1 MRTKARCLI
10 FCTGNRLKIRSF
22 YITIEE
28 KGKKAEYLFCRQ
40 EGIRLNTTD
49 EKIMGTEK
57 ISRLMLSMAVPSVI
71 AQVINIL
78 YNIVDRIY
86 IGHISG
92 VGAAALTGVGLTF
105 PIITLISAFSA
116 FVGTGGAPLASIFM
130 GKGDKAH
137 AEKILGTGVFMLFGF
152 SIILMTVFYIFQR
165 PLLYA
170 FGASDATIGYALDY
184 LSIYLGGTVF
194 VQLALGLNPFIIAQ
208 GRSRTAMMSIVIGAV
223 INIVLDPVF
232 IFVFHM
238 GVKGAA
244 IATVLSQI
252 VSAAWNVKALMGK
265 DASLRIK
272 VSCIRPD
279 FPTAGKI
286 FSLGI
291 SPFIMRSTE
300 SLISIVLNHQLQKFG
315 GDLYVG
321 SITIMQSVMQLFSAP
336 LSGFT
341 QGVQP
346 IVSYNFGA
354 GRFDRVRTTYRYMI
368 GGSFLISLATA
379 SSAILFPELYAGMFT
394 SDQELIALV
403 GRVMP
408 TFMAGMLIFGLQNG
422 IQPTFLGLG
431 QAKISLFIALL
442 RKVILLVPLALILP
456 NFFGVRGVYY
466 AEPIA
471 DTSSALIA
479 SLLFV
484 FNIKKILTT
493 ENLKKIR

>member
-1 MRTKARCLI
+1 
-10 FCTGNRLKIRSF
+10 
-22 YITIEE
+22 
-28 KGKKAEYLFCRQ
+28 
-40 EGIRLNTTD
+40 
-49 EKIMGTEK
+49 MGTEK
-57 ISRLMLSMAVPSVI
+57 IPSLMIRMAIPSII

-116 FVGTGGAPLASIFM
+116 FVGSGGAPLASIWM
-130 GKGDKAH
+130 GKNDKKH
-137 AEKILGTGVFMLFGF
+137 AEKILGTGVFMLLCF
-152 SIILMTVFYIFQR
+152 SVILMAVFLIFQK

-170 FGASDATIGYALDY
+170 FGASDATIGYAMEY
-184 LSIYLGGTVF
+184 LTIYLLGTVF
-194 VQLALGLNPFIIAQ
+194 VEIALGLNPFIIAQ
-208 GRSRTAMMSIVIGAV
+208 GRSTTAMMSIVIGAV
-223 INIVLDPVF
+223 INIVLDPIF

-244 IATVLSQI
+244 IATVISQA
-252 VSAAWNVKALMGK
+252 VSAAWNVKALVDK
-265 DASLRIK
+265 KAVLKI
-272 VSCIRPD
+272 VPSCIRPD
-279 FPTAGKI
+279 IRVIGQI

-321 SITIMQSVMQLFSAP
+321 SLTIMQSVMQLFSAP
-336 LSGFT
+336 LSGYT

-354 GRFDRVRTTYRYMI
+354 GKFDRVRTTYRYMI
-368 GGSFLISLATA
+368 FGSFLISFVTA
-379 SSAILFPELYAGMFT
+379 ASAMIFPEFYAMMFT
-394 SDQELIALV
+394 NEGDPIALT
-403 GRVMP
+403 GKVMP
-408 TFMAGMLIFGLQNG
+408 VFMAGMLIFGLQNG

-442 RKVILLVPLALILP
+442 RKVILLVPLALIFP
-456 NFFGVRGVYY
+456 NFFGVMGVYY
-466 AEPIA
+466 AEPVA
-471 DTSSALIA
+471 DITSAVIA
-479 SLLFV
+479 SILFLC
-484 FNIKKILTT
+484 NIKKILTM
-493 ENLKKIR
+493 ENLKKIK

>member
-1 MRTKARCLI
+1 METSD
-10 FCTGNRLKIRSF
+10 NRIM
-22 YITIEE
+22 
-28 KGKKAEYLFCRQ
+28 GA
-40 EGIRLNTTD
+40 
-49 EKIMGTEK
+49 EKIP
-57 ISRLMLSMAVPSVI
+57 RLMLQMAIPSII

-116 FVGTGGAPLASIFM
+116 FVGTGGAPLASIWM
-130 GKGDKAH
+130 GKNDKKH
-137 AEKILGTGVFMLFGF
+137 AEKILGTGVFMLLCF
-152 SIILMTVFYIFQR
+152 SVVLMVLFLIFQR

-170 FGASDATIGYALDY
+170 FGASDATIGYAMEY
-184 LSIYLGGTVF
+184 LTIYLFGTVF
-194 VQLALGLNPFIIAQ
+194 VEIALGLNPFIIAQ
-208 GRSRTAMMSIVIGAV
+208 GRSTTAMMSIVIGAV

-244 IATVLSQI
+244 IATVISQAL
-252 VSAAWNVKALMGK
+252 SAAWNVKALVDK
-265 DASLRIK
+265 KAVLKIIP
-272 VSCIRPD
+272 SCIRPELRVM
-279 FPTAGKI
+279 GQI

-321 SITIMQSVMQLFSAP
+321 SLTIMQSVMQLFSAP
-336 LSGFT
+336 LNGYT

-354 GRFDRVRTTYRYMI
+354 GKFDRVKTTYRYMI
-368 GGSFLISLATA
+368 AGSFLISFLTA
-379 SSAILFPELYAGMFT
+379 ASAMIFPEFYAMMFT
-394 SDQELIALV
+394 NEQELITLT
-403 GRVMP
+403 GKVMP
-408 TFMAGMLIFGLQNG
+408 IFMTGMLIFGLQNG

-442 RKVILLVPLALILP
+442 RKVILLVPLALIFP
-456 NFFGVRGVYY
+456 NFFGVMGVYY
-466 AEPIA
+466 AEPVA
-471 DTSSALIA
+471 DIISALTA
-479 SLLFV
+479 SILFLC
-484 FNIKKILTT
+484 NIKKILTM
-493 ENLKKIR
+493 ENLRKIK

>member
-1 MRTKARCLI
+1 METAD
-10 FCTGNRLKIRSF
+10 NR
-22 YITIEE
+22 
-28 KGKKAEYLFCRQ
+28 
-40 EGIRLNTTD
+40 
-49 EKIMGTEK
+49 IMGTEK
-57 ISRLMLSMAVPSVI
+57 IPSLMIRMAIPSII

-116 FVGTGGAPLASIFM
+116 FVGSGGAPLASIWM
-130 GKGDKAH
+130 GKNDKKH
-137 AEKILGTGVFMLFGF
+137 AEKILGTGVFMLLCF
-152 SIILMTVFYIFQR
+152 SVILMAVFLIFQK

-170 FGASDATIGYALDY
+170 FGASDATIGYAMEY
-184 LSIYLGGTVF
+184 LTIYLLGTVF
-194 VQLALGLNPFIIAQ
+194 VEIALGLNPFIIAQ
-208 GRSRTAMMSIVIGAV
+208 GRSTTAMMSIVIGAV
-223 INIVLDPVF
+223 INIVLDPIF

-244 IATVLSQI
+244 IATVISQA
-252 VSAAWNVKALMGK
+252 VSAAWNVKALVDK
-265 DASLRIK
+265 KAVLKI
-272 VSCIRPD
+272 VPSCIRPD
-279 FPTAGKI
+279 IRVIGQI

-321 SITIMQSVMQLFSAP
+321 SLTIMQSVMQLFSAP
-336 LSGFT
+336 LSGYT

-354 GRFDRVRTTYRYMI
+354 GKFDRVRTTYRYMI
-368 GGSFLISLATA
+368 FGSFLISFVTA
-379 SSAILFPELYAGMFT
+379 ASAMILPEFYAMMFT
-394 SDQELIALV
+394 NEGDLIALT
-403 GRVMP
+403 GKVMP
-408 TFMAGMLIFGLQNG
+408 VFMAGMLIFGLQNG

-442 RKVILLVPLALILP
+442 RKVILLVPLALIFP
-456 NFFGVRGVYY
+456 NFFGVMGVYY
-466 AEPIA
+466 AEPVA
-471 DTSSALIA
+471 DITSAVIA
-479 SLLFV
+479 SILFLC
-484 FNIKKILTT
+484 NIKKILTM
-493 ENLKKIR
+493 ENLKKIK

>member
-1 MRTKARCLI
+1 
-10 FCTGNRLKIRSF
+10 
-22 YITIEE
+22 
-28 KGKKAEYLFCRQ
+28 
-40 EGIRLNTTD
+40 
-49 EKIMGTEK
+49 MGTEK
-57 ISRLMLSMAVPSVI
+57 IPSLMVRMAIPSVI

-116 FVGTGGAPLASIFM
+116 FVGSGGAPLASIWM
-130 GKGDKAH
+130 GKNDKKH
-137 AEKILGTGVFMLFGF
+137 AEKILGTGVFMLLCF
-152 SIILMTVFYIFQR
+152 SLILMAVFLIFQR

-170 FGASDATIGYALDY
+170 FGASDATIGYAMEY
-184 LSIYLGGTVF
+184 LTIYLIGTVF
-194 VQLALGLNPFIIAQ
+194 VEIALGLNPFIIAQ
-208 GRSRTAMMSIVIGAV
+208 GRSTTAMMSIVIGAV

-244 IATVLSQI
+244 IATVISQA
-252 VSAAWNVKALMGK
+252 VSAAWNVKALVDK
-265 DASLRIK
+265 KAVLKI
-272 VSCIRPD
+272 VPSCIRPD
-279 FPTAGKI
+279 IRVIGQI

-321 SITIMQSVMQLFSAP
+321 SLTIMQSVMQLFSAP
-336 LSGFT
+336 LSGYT

-354 GRFDRVRTTYRYMI
+354 GKFDRVRTTYRYMI
-368 GGSFLISLATA
+368 FGSFLISFVTA
-379 SSAILFPELYAGMFT
+379 ASAMIFPEFYAMMFT
-394 SDQELIALV
+394 NESDLIALT
-403 GRVMP
+403 GKVMP
-408 TFMAGMLIFGLQNG
+408 VFMAGMLIFGLQNG

-442 RKVILLVPLALILP
+442 RKVILLVPLALIFP
-456 NFFGVRGVYY
+456 NFFGVMGVYY
-466 AEPIA
+466 AEPVA
-471 DTSSALIA
+471 DITSAVIA
-479 SLLFV
+479 SILFLC
-484 FNIKKILTT
+484 NIKKILTM
-493 ENLKKIR
+493 ENLKKIK

>member
-1 MRTKARCLI
+1 
-10 FCTGNRLKIRSF
+10 
-22 YITIEE
+22 
-28 KGKKAEYLFCRQ
+28 
-40 EGIRLNTTD
+40 
-49 EKIMGTEK
+49 MGTEK
-57 ISRLMLSMAVPSVI
+57 IPSLMIRMAIPSII

-116 FVGTGGAPLASIFM
+116 FVGSGGAPLASIWM
-130 GKGDKAH
+130 GKNDKKH
-137 AEKILGTGVFMLFGF
+137 AEKILGTGVFMLLCF
-152 SIILMTVFYIFQR
+152 SVILMAVFLIFQK

-170 FGASDATIGYALDY
+170 FGASDATIGYAMEY
-184 LSIYLGGTVF
+184 LTIYLLGTVF
-194 VQLALGLNPFIIAQ
+194 VEIALGLNPFIIAQ
-208 GRSRTAMMSIVIGAV
+208 GRSTTAMMSIVIGAV
-223 INIVLDPVF
+223 INIVLDPIF

-244 IATVLSQI
+244 IATVISQA
-252 VSAAWNVKALMGK
+252 VSAAWNVKALVDK
-265 DASLRIK
+265 KAVLKI
-272 VSCIRPD
+272 VPSCIRPD
-279 FPTAGKI
+279 IRVIGQI

-321 SITIMQSVMQLFSAP
+321 SLTIMQSVMQLFSAP
-336 LSGFT
+336 LSGYT

-354 GRFDRVRTTYRYMI
+354 GKFDRVRTTYRYMI
-368 GGSFLISLATA
+368 FGSFLISFVTA
-379 SSAILFPELYAGMFT
+379 ASAMIFPEFYAMMFT
-394 SDQELIALV
+394 NEGDLIALT
-403 GRVMP
+403 GKVMP
-408 TFMAGMLIFGLQNG
+408 VFMAGMLIFGLQNG

-442 RKVILLVPLALILP
+442 RKVILLVPLALIFP
-456 NFFGVRGVYY
+456 NFFGVMGVYY
-466 AEPIA
+466 AEPVA
-471 DTSSALIA
+471 DITSAVIA
-479 SLLFV
+479 SILFLC
-484 FNIKKILTT
+484 NIKKILTM
-493 ENLKKIR
+493 ENLKKIK

>member
-1 MRTKARCLI
+1 METSD
-10 FCTGNRLKIRSF
+10 NR
-22 YITIEE
+22 
-28 KGKKAEYLFCRQ
+28 
-40 EGIRLNTTD
+40 
-49 EKIMGTEK
+49 IMGTEK
-57 ISRLMLSMAVPSVI
+57 IPRLMLQMAVPSII

-116 FVGTGGAPLASIFM
+116 FVGTGGAPLASIWM
-130 GKGDKAH
+130 GKNDKKH
-137 AEKILGTGVFMLFGF
+137 AEKILGTGVFMLLCF
-152 SIILMTVFYIFQR
+152 SVVLMVLFLIFQR

-170 FGASDATIGYALDY
+170 FGASDATIGYAMEY
-184 LSIYLGGTVF
+184 LTIYLLGTVF
-194 VQLALGLNPFIIAQ
+194 VEIALGLNPFIIAQ
-208 GRSRTAMMSIVIGAV
+208 GRSTTAMMSIVIGAV

-232 IFVFHM
+232 IFIFHM

-244 IATVLSQI
+244 IATVISQA
-252 VSAAWNVKALMGK
+252 VSAAWNVKALIDK
-265 DASLRIK
+265 KAVLKIIP
-272 VSCIRPD
+272 SCIRPELRVM
-279 FPTAGKI
+279 GQI

-321 SITIMQSVMQLFSAP
+321 SLTIMQSVMQLFSAP
-336 LSGFT
+336 LNGYT

-354 GRFDRVRTTYRYMI
+354 GKFDRVKTTYRYMI
-368 GGSFLISLATA
+368 AGSFLISFLTA
-379 SSAILFPELYAGMFT
+379 ASAMIFPEFYAMMFT
-394 SDQELIALV
+394 NEQELITLT
-403 GRVMP
+403 GKVMP
-408 TFMAGMLIFGLQNG
+408 IFMTGMLIFGLQNG

-442 RKVILLVPLALILP
+442 RKVILLVPLALIFP
-456 NFFGVRGVYY
+456 NFFGVMGVYY
-466 AEPIA
+466 AEPVA
-471 DTSSALIA
+471 DIISALTA
-479 SLLFV
+479 SILFLC
-484 FNIKKILTT
+484 NIKKILTM
-493 ENLKKIR
+493 ENLRKIK

>member
-1 MRTKARCLI
+1 
-10 FCTGNRLKIRSF
+10 
-22 YITIEE
+22 
-28 KGKKAEYLFCRQ
+28 
-40 EGIRLNTTD
+40 
-49 EKIMGTEK
+49 MGTEK
-57 ISRLMLSMAVPSVI
+57 IPSLMVRMAIPSVI

-116 FVGTGGAPLASIFM
+116 FVGSGGAPLASIWM
-130 GKGDKAH
+130 GKNDKKH
-137 AEKILGTGVFMLFGF
+137 AEKILGTGVFMLLCF
-152 SIILMTVFYIFQR
+152 SLILMAVFLIFQR

-170 FGASDATIGYALDY
+170 FGASDATIGYAMEY
-184 LSIYLGGTVF
+184 LTIYLIGTVF
-194 VQLALGLNPFIIAQ
+194 VEIALGLNPFIIAQ
-208 GRSRTAMMSIVIGAV
+208 GRSTTAMMSIVIGAV
-223 INIVLDPVF
+223 INIVLDPIF

-244 IATVLSQI
+244 IATVISQA
-252 VSAAWNVKALMGK
+252 VSAAWNVKALVDK
-265 DASLRIK
+265 KAVLKI
-272 VSCIRPD
+272 VPSCIRPD
-279 FPTAGKI
+279 IRVIGQI

-321 SITIMQSVMQLFSAP
+321 SLTIMQSVMQLFSAP
-336 LSGFT
+336 LSGYT

-354 GRFDRVRTTYRYMI
+354 GKFDRVRTTYRYMI
-368 GGSFLISLATA
+368 FGSFLISFVTA
-379 SSAILFPELYAGMFT
+379 ASAMIFPEFYAMMFT
-394 SDQELIALV
+394 NEGDLIALT
-403 GRVMP
+403 GKVMP
-408 TFMAGMLIFGLQNG
+408 VFMAGMLIFGLQNG

-442 RKVILLVPLALILP
+442 RKVILLVPLALIFP
-456 NFFGVRGVYY
+456 NFFGVMGVYY
-466 AEPIA
+466 AEPVA
-471 DTSSALIA
+471 DVTSAVIA
-479 SLLFV
+479 SILFLC
-484 FNIKKILTT
+484 NIKKILTM
-493 ENLKKIR
+493 ENLKKIK

>member
-1 MRTKARCLI
+1 MK
-10 FCTGNRLKIRSF
+10 
-22 YITIEE
+22 
-28 KGKKAEYLFCRQ
+28 
-40 EGIRLNTTD
+40 TTD
-49 EKIMGTEK
+49 SRIMGSEKIP
-57 ISRLMLSMAVPSVI
+57 SLMIRMAIPSII

-116 FVGTGGAPLASIFM
+116 FVGSGGAPLASIWM
-130 GKGDKAH
+130 GKNDKKH
-137 AEKILGTGVFMLFGF
+137 AEKILGTGVFMLLCF
-152 SIILMTVFYIFQR
+152 SLVLMAVFLIFQR

-170 FGASDATIGYALDY
+170 FGASDSTIGYAMEY
-184 LSIYLGGTVF
+184 LTIYLIGTVF
-194 VQLALGLNPFIIAQ
+194 VEIALGLNPFIISQ
-208 GRSRTAMMSIVIGAV
+208 GRSTTAMMSIVIGAV

-244 IATVLSQI
+244 IATVISQA
-252 VSAAWNVKALMGK
+252 VSAAWNVKALMDRK
-265 DASLRIK
+265 AVLKIIP
-272 VSCIRPD
+272 SCIRPD
-279 FPTAGKI
+279 LRVIVQI

-321 SITIMQSVMQLFSAP
+321 SLTIMQSVMQLFSAP
-336 LSGFT
+336 LSGYT

-354 GRFDRVRTTYRYMI
+354 GKFDRVRTTYRYMI
-368 GGSFLISLATA
+368 FGSFLISFVTA
-379 SSAILFPELYAGMFT
+379 ASAMLFPEFYAMLFT
-394 SDQELIALV
+394 NEKELISLT
-403 GRVMP
+403 GKVMP
-408 TFMAGMLIFGLQNG
+408 VFMAGMLIFGLQNG

-442 RKVILLVPLALILP
+442 RKVILLVPLALIFP
-456 NFFGVRGVYY
+456 NFFGVMGVYY
-466 AEPIA
+466 AEPVA
-471 DTSSALIA
+471 DIISAVTA
-479 SLLFV
+479 SILFLCD
-484 FNIKKILTT
+484 IRKILTM
-493 ENLKKIR
+493 ENLKKIK

>member
-1 MRTKARCLI
+1 METSDNWIMGA
-10 FCTGNRLKIRSF
+10 
-22 YITIEE
+22 
-28 KGKKAEYLFCRQ
+28 
-40 EGIRLNTTD
+40 
-49 EKIMGTEK
+49 EKIP
-57 ISRLMLSMAVPSVI
+57 RLMLQMAIPSII

-116 FVGTGGAPLASIFM
+116 FVGTGGAPLASIWM
-130 GKGDKAH
+130 GKNDKKH
-137 AEKILGTGVFMLFGF
+137 AEKILGTGVFMLLCF
-152 SIILMTVFYIFQR
+152 SVVLMVLFLIFQR

-170 FGASDATIGYALDY
+170 FGASDATIGYAMEY
-184 LSIYLGGTVF
+184 LTIYLLGTVF
-194 VQLALGLNPFIIAQ
+194 VEIALGLNPFIIAQ
-208 GRSRTAMMSIVIGAV
+208 GRSTTAMMSIVIGAV

-244 IATVLSQI
+244 IATVISQA
-252 VSAAWNVKALMGK
+252 VSAAWNVKALIDK
-265 DASLRIK
+265 KAVLKIIP
-272 VSCIRPD
+272 SCIRPELRVM
-279 FPTAGKI
+279 GQI

-321 SITIMQSVMQLFSAP
+321 SLTIMQSVMQLFSAP
-336 LSGFT
+336 LNGYT

-354 GRFDRVRTTYRYMI
+354 GKFDRVKTTYRYMI
-368 GGSFLISLATA
+368 AGSFLISFLTA
-379 SSAILFPELYAGMFT
+379 ASAMIFPEFYAMMFT
-394 SDQELIALV
+394 NEQELITLT
-403 GRVMP
+403 GKVMP
-408 TFMAGMLIFGLQNG
+408 IFMTGMLIFGLQNG

-442 RKVILLVPLALILP
+442 RKVILLVPLALIFP
-456 NFFGVRGVYY
+456 NFFGVMGVYY
-466 AEPIA
+466 AEPVA
-471 DTSSALIA
+471 DIISALTA
-479 SLLFV
+479 SILFLC
-484 FNIKKILTT
+484 NIKKILTM
-493 ENLKKIR
+493 ENLRKIK

>member
-1 MRTKARCLI
+1 MGA
-10 FCTGNRLKIRSF
+10 
-22 YITIEE
+22 
-28 KGKKAEYLFCRQ
+28 
-40 EGIRLNTTD
+40 
-49 EKIMGTEK
+49 EKIP
-57 ISRLMLSMAVPSVI
+57 RLMLQMAIPSII

-116 FVGTGGAPLASIFM
+116 FVGTGGAPLASIWM
-130 GKGDKAH
+130 GKNDKKH
-137 AEKILGTGVFMLFGF
+137 AEKILGTGVFMLLCF
-152 SIILMTVFYIFQR
+152 SVVLMVLFLIFQR

-170 FGASDATIGYALDY
+170 FGASDATIGYAMEY
-184 LSIYLGGTVF
+184 LTIYLLGTVF
-194 VQLALGLNPFIIAQ
+194 VEIALGLNPFIIAQ
-208 GRSRTAMMSIVIGAV
+208 GRSTTAMMSIVIGAV

-244 IATVLSQI
+244 IATVISQA
-252 VSAAWNVKALMGK
+252 VSAAWNVKALVDK
-265 DASLRIK
+265 KAVLKIIP
-272 VSCIRPD
+272 SCIRPELRVM
-279 FPTAGKI
+279 GQI

-321 SITIMQSVMQLFSAP
+321 SLTIMQSVMQLFSAP
-336 LSGFT
+336 LNGYT

-354 GRFDRVRTTYRYMI
+354 GKFDRVKTTYRYMI
-368 GGSFLISLATA
+368 AGSFLISFLTA
-379 SSAILFPELYAGMFT
+379 ASAMIFPEFYAMMFT
-394 SDQELIALV
+394 NEQELITLT
-403 GRVMP
+403 GKVMP
-408 TFMAGMLIFGLQNG
+408 IFMTGMLIFGLQNG

-442 RKVILLVPLALILP
+442 RKVILLVPLALIFP
-456 NFFGVRGVYY
+456 NFFGVMGVYY
-466 AEPIA
+466 AEPVA
-471 DTSSALIA
+471 DIISALTA
-479 SLLFV
+479 SILFLC
-484 FNIKKILTT
+484 NIKKILTM
-493 ENLKKIR
+493 ENLRKIK

>member
-1 MRTKARCLI
+1 METAD
-10 FCTGNRLKIRSF
+10 NR
-22 YITIEE
+22 
-28 KGKKAEYLFCRQ
+28 
-40 EGIRLNTTD
+40 
-49 EKIMGTEK
+49 IMGTEK
-57 ISRLMLSMAVPSVI
+57 IPSLMIRMAIPSII

-116 FVGTGGAPLASIFM
+116 FVGSGGAPLASIWM
-130 GKGDKAH
+130 GKNDKKH
-137 AEKILGTGVFMLFGF
+137 AEKILGTGVFMLLCF
-152 SIILMTVFYIFQR
+152 SVILMAVFLIFQK

-170 FGASDATIGYALDY
+170 FGASDATIGYAMEY
-184 LSIYLGGTVF
+184 LTIYLLGTVF
-194 VQLALGLNPFIIAQ
+194 VEIALGLNPFIIAQ
-208 GRSRTAMMSIVIGAV
+208 GRSTTAMTSIVIGAV
-223 INIVLDPVF
+223 INIVLDPIF

-244 IATVLSQI
+244 IATVISQA
-252 VSAAWNVKALMGK
+252 VSAAWNVKALVDK
-265 DASLRIK
+265 KAVLKIVS
-272 VSCIRPD
+272 SCIRPD
-279 FPTAGKI
+279 IRVIGQI

-321 SITIMQSVMQLFSAP
+321 SLTIMQSVMQLFSAP
-336 LSGFT
+336 LSGYT

-354 GRFDRVRTTYRYMI
+354 GKFDRVRTTYRYMI
-368 GGSFLISLATA
+368 FGSFLISFVTA
-379 SSAILFPELYAGMFT
+379 ASAMIFPEFYAMMFT
-394 SDQELIALV
+394 NEGDLIALT
-403 GRVMP
+403 GKVMP
-408 TFMAGMLIFGLQNG
+408 VFMAGMLIFGLQNG

-442 RKVILLVPLALILP
+442 RKVILLVPLALIFP
-456 NFFGVRGVYY
+456 NFFGVMGVYY
-466 AEPIA
+466 AEPVA
-471 DTSSALIA
+471 DITSAVIA
-479 SLLFV
+479 SILFLC
-484 FNIKKILTT
+484 NIKKILTM
-493 ENLKKIR
+493 ENLKKIK

>member
-1 MRTKARCLI
+1 
-10 FCTGNRLKIRSF
+10 
-22 YITIEE
+22 
-28 KGKKAEYLFCRQ
+28 
-40 EGIRLNTTD
+40 
-49 EKIMGTEK
+49 MGTEK
-57 ISRLMLSMAVPSVI
+57 IPSLMIRMAIPSVI

-116 FVGTGGAPLASIFM
+116 FVGSGGAPLASIWM
-130 GKGDKAH
+130 GKNDKKH
-137 AEKILGTGVFMLFGF
+137 AEKILGTGVFMLLCF
-152 SIILMTVFYIFQR
+152 SLILMAVFLIFQR

-170 FGASDATIGYALDY
+170 FGASDATIGYAMEY
-184 LSIYLGGTVF
+184 LTIYLIGTVF
-194 VQLALGLNPFIIAQ
+194 VEIALGLNPFIIAQ
-208 GRSRTAMMSIVIGAV
+208 GRSTTAMMSIVIGAV
-223 INIVLDPVF
+223 INIVLDPIF

-244 IATVLSQI
+244 IATVISQA
-252 VSAAWNVKALMGK
+252 VSAAWNVKALVDK
-265 DASLRIK
+265 KAVLKI
-272 VSCIRPD
+272 VPSCIRPD
-279 FPTAGKI
+279 IRVIGQI

-321 SITIMQSVMQLFSAP
+321 SLTIMQSVMQLFSAP
-336 LSGFT
+336 LSGYT

-354 GRFDRVRTTYRYMI
+354 GKFDRVRTTYRYMI
-368 GGSFLISLATA
+368 FGSFLISFVTA
-379 SSAILFPELYAGMFT
+379 ASAMIFPEFYAMMFT
-394 SDQELIALV
+394 NEGDLIALT
-403 GRVMP
+403 GKVMP
-408 TFMAGMLIFGLQNG
+408 VFMAGMLIFGLQNG

-442 RKVILLVPLALILP
+442 RKVILLVPLALIFP
-456 NFFGVRGVYY
+456 NFFGVMGVYY
-466 AEPIA
+466 AEPVA
-471 DTSSALIA
+471 DITSAVIA
-479 SLLFV
+479 SILFLC
-484 FNIKKILTT
+484 NIKKILTM
-493 ENLKKIR
+493 ENLKKIK

>member
-1 MRTKARCLI
+1 
-10 FCTGNRLKIRSF
+10 
-22 YITIEE
+22 
-28 KGKKAEYLFCRQ
+28 
-40 EGIRLNTTD
+40 
-49 EKIMGTEK
+49 MGTEK
-57 ISRLMLSMAVPSVI
+57 IPSLMIRMAIPSII

-116 FVGTGGAPLASIFM
+116 FVGSGGAPLASIWM
-130 GKGDKAH
+130 GKNDKKH
-137 AEKILGTGVFMLFGF
+137 AEKILGTGVFMLLCF
-152 SIILMTVFYIFQR
+152 SLILMAVFLIFQR

-170 FGASDATIGYALDY
+170 FGASDATIGYAMEY
-184 LSIYLGGTVF
+184 LTIYLIGTVF
-194 VQLALGLNPFIIAQ
+194 VEIALGLNPFIIAQ
-208 GRSRTAMMSIVIGAV
+208 GRSTTAMMSIVIGAV
-223 INIVLDPVF
+223 INIVLDPIF

-244 IATVLSQI
+244 IATVISQA
-252 VSAAWNVKALMGK
+252 VSAAWNVKALVDK
-265 DASLRIK
+265 KAVLKI
-272 VSCIRPD
+272 VPSCIRPD
-279 FPTAGKI
+279 IRVIGQI

-321 SITIMQSVMQLFSAP
+321 SLTIMQSVMQLFSAP
-336 LSGFT
+336 LSGYT

-354 GRFDRVRTTYRYMI
+354 GKFDRVRTTYRYMI
-368 GGSFLISLATA
+368 FGSFLISFVTA
-379 SSAILFPELYAGMFT
+379 ASAMIFPEFYAMMFT
-394 SDQELIALV
+394 NEGDLIALT
-403 GRVMP
+403 GKVMP
-408 TFMAGMLIFGLQNG
+408 VFMAGMLIFGLQNG

-442 RKVILLVPLALILP
+442 RKVILLVPLALIFP
-456 NFFGVRGVYY
+456 NFFGVMGVYY
-466 AEPIA
+466 AEPVA
-471 DTSSALIA
+471 DITSAVIA
-479 SLLFV
+479 SILFLC
-484 FNIKKILTT
+484 NIKKILTM
-493 ENLKKIR
+493 ENLKKIK

>member
-1 MRTKARCLI
+1 
-10 FCTGNRLKIRSF
+10 
-22 YITIEE
+22 
-28 KGKKAEYLFCRQ
+28 
-40 EGIRLNTTD
+40 
-49 EKIMGTEK
+49 MGTEK
-57 ISRLMLSMAVPSVI
+57 IPSLMIRMAIPSII

-116 FVGTGGAPLASIFM
+116 FVGSGGAPLASIWM
-130 GKGDKAH
+130 GKNDKKH
-137 AEKILGTGVFMLFGF
+137 AEKILGTGVFMLLCF
-152 SIILMTVFYIFQR
+152 SVILMAVFLIFQQ

-170 FGASDATIGYALDY
+170 FGASDATIGYAMEY
-184 LSIYLGGTVF
+184 LTIYLLGTVF
-194 VQLALGLNPFIIAQ
+194 VEIALGLNPFIIAQ
-208 GRSRTAMMSIVIGAV
+208 GRSTTAMMSIVIGAV
-223 INIVLDPVF
+223 INIVLDPIF

-244 IATVLSQI
+244 IATVISQA
-252 VSAAWNVKALMGK
+252 VSAAWNVKALVDK
-265 DASLRIK
+265 KAVLKI
-272 VSCIRPD
+272 VPSCIRPD
-279 FPTAGKI
+279 IRVIGQI

-321 SITIMQSVMQLFSAP
+321 SLTIMQSVMQLFSAP
-336 LSGFT
+336 LSGYT

-354 GRFDRVRTTYRYMI
+354 GKFDRVRTTYRYMI
-368 GGSFLISLATA
+368 FGSFLISFVTA
-379 SSAILFPELYAGMFT
+379 ASAMIFPEFYAMMFT
-394 SDQELIALV
+394 NEGDLIALT
-403 GRVMP
+403 GKVMP
-408 TFMAGMLIFGLQNG
+408 VFMAGMLIFGLQNG

-442 RKVILLVPLALILP
+442 RKVILLVPLALIFP
-456 NFFGVRGVYY
+456 NFFGVMGVYY
-466 AEPIA
+466 AEPVA
-471 DTSSALIA
+471 DITSAVIA
-479 SLLFV
+479 SILFLC
-484 FNIKKILTT
+484 NIKKILTM
-493 ENLKKIR
+493 ENLKKIK

>member
-1 MRTKARCLI
+1 MDKRWKERGKI
-10 FCTGNRLKIRSF
+10 LK
-22 YITIEE
+22 
-28 KGKKAEYLFCRQ
+28 
-40 EGIRLNTTD
+40 TTD
-49 EKIMGTEK
+49 SRIMGTEK
-57 ISRLMLSMAVPSVI
+57 IPSLMIRMAIPSII

-116 FVGTGGAPLASIFM
+116 FVGSGGAPLASIWM
-130 GKGDKAH
+130 GKNDKKH
-137 AEKILGTGVFMLFGF
+137 AEKILGTGVFMLLCF
-152 SIILMTVFYIFQR
+152 SLVLMAVFLIFQR

-170 FGASDATIGYALDY
+170 FGASDATIGYAMEY
-184 LSIYLGGTVF
+184 LTIYLIGTVF
-194 VQLALGLNPFIIAQ
+194 VEIALGLNPFIISQ
-208 GRSRTAMMSIVIGAV
+208 GRSTTAMMSIVIGAV
-223 INIVLDPVF
+223 INIVLDPIF

-244 IATVLSQI
+244 IATVISQA
-252 VSAAWNVKALMGK
+252 VSAAWNVKALMDRK
-265 DASLRIK
+265 AVLKIIP
-272 VSCIRPD
+272 SCIRLD
-279 FPTAGKI
+279 LRVIVQI

-321 SITIMQSVMQLFSAP
+321 SLTIMQSVMQLFSAP
-336 LSGFT
+336 LSGYT

-354 GRFDRVRTTYRYMI
+354 GKFDRVRTTYRYMI
-368 GGSFLISLATA
+368 FGSFLISFVTA
-379 SSAILFPELYAGMFT
+379 ASAMLFPEFYAMLFT
-394 SDQELIALV
+394 NEKELISLT
-403 GRVMP
+403 GKVMP
-408 TFMAGMLIFGLQNG
+408 VFMAGMLIFGLQNG

-442 RKVILLVPLALILP
+442 RKVILLVPLALIFP
-456 NFFGVRGVYY
+456 NFFGVMGVYY
-466 AEPIA
+466 AEPVA
-471 DTSSALIA
+471 DIISAVTA
-479 SLLFV
+479 SILFLC
-484 FNIKKILTT
+484 NIRKILTM
-493 ENLKKIR
+493 ENLKKIK

>member
-1 MRTKARCLI
+1 METSD
-10 FCTGNRLKIRSF
+10 NRIM
-22 YITIEE
+22 
-28 KGKKAEYLFCRQ
+28 GA
-40 EGIRLNTTD
+40 
-49 EKIMGTEK
+49 EKIP
-57 ISRLMLSMAVPSVI
+57 RLMLQMAIPSII

-116 FVGTGGAPLASIFM
+116 FVGTGGAPLASIWM
-130 GKGDKAH
+130 GKNDKKH
-137 AEKILGTGVFMLFGF
+137 AEKILGTGVFMLLCF
-152 SIILMTVFYIFQR
+152 SVVLMVLFLIFQR

-170 FGASDATIGYALDY
+170 FGASDATIGYAMEY
-184 LSIYLGGTVF
+184 LTIYLLGTVF
-194 VQLALGLNPFIIAQ
+194 VEIALGLNPFIIAQ
-208 GRSRTAMMSIVIGAV
+208 GRSTTAMMSIVIGAV

-244 IATVLSQI
+244 IATVISQA
-252 VSAAWNVKALMGK
+252 VSAAWNVKALVDK
-265 DASLRIK
+265 KAVLKIIP
-272 VSCIRPD
+272 SCIRPELRVM
-279 FPTAGKI
+279 GQI

-321 SITIMQSVMQLFSAP
+321 SLTIMQSVMQLFSAP
-336 LSGFT
+336 LNGYT

-354 GRFDRVRTTYRYMI
+354 GKFDRVKTTYRYMI
-368 GGSFLISLATA
+368 AGSFLISFLTA
-379 SSAILFPELYAGMFT
+379 ASAMIFPEFYAMMFT
-394 SDQELIALV
+394 NEQELITLT
-403 GRVMP
+403 GKVMP
-408 TFMAGMLIFGLQNG
+408 IFMTGMLIFGLQNG

-442 RKVILLVPLALILP
+442 RKVILLVPLALIFP
-456 NFFGVRGVYY
+456 NFFGVMGVYY
-466 AEPIA
+466 AEPVA
-471 DTSSALIA
+471 DIISALTA
-479 SLLFV
+479 SILFLC
-484 FNIKKILTT
+484 NIKKILTM
-493 ENLKKIR
+493 ENLRKIK

>member
-1 MRTKARCLI
+1 
-10 FCTGNRLKIRSF
+10 
-22 YITIEE
+22 
-28 KGKKAEYLFCRQ
+28 
-40 EGIRLNTTD
+40 
-49 EKIMGTEK
+49 MGTEK
-57 ISRLMLSMAVPSVI
+57 IPSLMIRMAIPSVI

-116 FVGTGGAPLASIFM
+116 FVGSGGAPLASIWM
-130 GKGDKAH
+130 GKNDKKH
-137 AEKILGTGVFMLFGF
+137 AEKILGTGVFMLLCF
-152 SIILMTVFYIFQR
+152 SLILMAVFLIFQR

-170 FGASDATIGYALDY
+170 FGASDATIGYAMEY
-184 LSIYLGGTVF
+184 LTIYLIGTVF
-194 VQLALGLNPFIIAQ
+194 VEIALGLNPFIIAQ
-208 GRSRTAMMSIVIGAV
+208 GRSTTAMMSIVIVAV
-223 INIVLDPVF
+223 INIVLDPIF

-244 IATVLSQI
+244 IATVISQA
-252 VSAAWNVKALMGK
+252 VSAAWNVKALVDK
-265 DASLRIK
+265 KAVLKI
-272 VSCIRPD
+272 VPSCIRPD
-279 FPTAGKI
+279 IRVIGQI

-321 SITIMQSVMQLFSAP
+321 SLTIMQSVMQLFSAP
-336 LSGFT
+336 LSGYT

-354 GRFDRVRTTYRYMI
+354 GKFDRVRTTYRYMI
-368 GGSFLISLATA
+368 FGSFLISFVTA
-379 SSAILFPELYAGMFT
+379 ASAMIFPEFYAMMFT
-394 SDQELIALV
+394 NEGDLIALT
-403 GRVMP
+403 GKVMP
-408 TFMAGMLIFGLQNG
+408 VFMAGMLIFGLQNG

-442 RKVILLVPLALILP
+442 RKVILLVPLALIFP
-456 NFFGVRGVYY
+456 NFFGVMGVYY
-466 AEPIA
+466 AEPVA
-471 DTSSALIA
+471 DITSAVIA
-479 SLLFV
+479 SILFLC
-484 FNIKKILTT
+484 NIKKILTM
-493 ENLKKIR
+493 ENLKKIK

>member
-1 MRTKARCLI
+1 METSDNWIMGA
-10 FCTGNRLKIRSF
+10 
-22 YITIEE
+22 
-28 KGKKAEYLFCRQ
+28 
-40 EGIRLNTTD
+40 
-49 EKIMGTEK
+49 EKIP
-57 ISRLMLSMAVPSVI
+57 RLMLQMAIPSII

-116 FVGTGGAPLASIFM
+116 FVGTGGAPLASIWM
-130 GKGDKAH
+130 GKNDKKH
-137 AEKILGTGVFMLFGF
+137 AEKILGTGVFMLLCF
-152 SIILMTVFYIFQR
+152 SVVLMVLFLIFQR

-170 FGASDATIGYALDY
+170 FGASDATIGYAMEY
-184 LSIYLGGTVF
+184 LTIYLLGTVF
-194 VQLALGLNPFIIAQ
+194 VEIALGLNPFIIAQ
-208 GRSRTAMMSIVIGAV
+208 GRSTTAMMSIVIGAV

-244 IATVLSQI
+244 IATVISQA
-252 VSAAWNVKALMGK
+252 VSAAWNVKALVDK
-265 DASLRIK
+265 KAVLKI
-272 VSCIRPD
+272 VPSCIRPD
-279 FPTAGKI
+279 LRVMGQI

-321 SITIMQSVMQLFSAP
+321 SLTIMQSVMRLFSAP
-336 LSGFT
+336 LNGYT

-354 GRFDRVRTTYRYMI
+354 GKFDRVKTTYRYMI
-368 GGSFLISLATA
+368 AGSFLISFLTA
-379 SSAILFPELYAGMFT
+379 ASAMIFPEFYAMMFT
-394 SDQELIALV
+394 NEQELITLT
-403 GRVMP
+403 GKVMP
-408 TFMAGMLIFGLQNG
+408 IFMTGMLIFGLQNG

-442 RKVILLVPLALILP
+442 RKVILLVPLALIFP
-456 NFFGVRGVYY
+456 NFFGVMGVYY
-466 AEPIA
+466 AEPVA
-471 DTSSALIA
+471 DIISALTA
-479 SLLFV
+479 SILFLC
-484 FNIKKILTT
+484 NIKKILTM
-493 ENLKKIR
+493 ENLRKIK

>member
-1 MRTKARCLI
+1 METSD
-10 FCTGNRLKIRSF
+10 NR
-22 YITIEE
+22 
-28 KGKKAEYLFCRQ
+28 
-40 EGIRLNTTD
+40 
-49 EKIMGTEK
+49 IMGTEK
-57 ISRLMLSMAVPSVI
+57 IPRLMIQMAIPSII

-116 FVGTGGAPLASIFM
+116 FVGTGGAPLASIWM
-130 GKGDKAH
+130 GKNDKKH
-137 AEKILGTGVFMLFGF
+137 AEKILGTGVFMLLCF
-152 SIILMTVFYIFQR
+152 SVVLMVLFLIFQR

-170 FGASDATIGYALDY
+170 FGASDATIGYAMEY
-184 LSIYLGGTVF
+184 LTIYLLGTVF
-194 VQLALGLNPFIIAQ
+194 VEIALGLNPFIIAQ
-208 GRSRTAMMSIVIGAV
+208 GRSTTAMMSIVIGAV

-244 IATVLSQI
+244 IATVISQA
-252 VSAAWNVKALMGK
+252 VSAAWNVKALVDK
-265 DASLRIK
+265 KAVLKI
-272 VSCIRPD
+272 VPSCIRPD
-279 FPTAGKI
+279 LRVMGQI

-321 SITIMQSVMQLFSAP
+321 SLTIMQSVMQLFSAP
-336 LSGFT
+336 LNGYT

-354 GRFDRVRTTYRYMI
+354 GKFDRVKTTYRYMI
-368 GGSFLISLATA
+368 AGSFLISFLTA
-379 SSAILFPELYAGMFT
+379 ASAMVFPEFYAMMFT
-394 SDQELIALV
+394 NEQELITLT
-403 GRVMP
+403 GKVMP
-408 TFMAGMLIFGLQNG
+408 IFMMGMLIFGLQNG

-442 RKVILLVPLALILP
+442 RKVILLVPLALIFP
-456 NFFGVRGVYY
+456 NFFGVMGVYY
-466 AEPIA
+466 AEPVA
-471 DTSSALIA
+471 DTISALTA
-479 SLLFV
+479 SILFLC
-484 FNIKKILTT
+484 NIKKILTM
-493 ENLKKIR
+493 ENLKKIK